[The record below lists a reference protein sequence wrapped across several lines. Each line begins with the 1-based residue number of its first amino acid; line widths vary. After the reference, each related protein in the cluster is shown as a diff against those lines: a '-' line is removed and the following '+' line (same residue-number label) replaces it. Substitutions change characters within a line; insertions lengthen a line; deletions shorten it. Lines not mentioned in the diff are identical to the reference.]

1 MSMQKQKGNAFE
13 RVTADHL
20 TKVFDLKFF
29 RTPGSGAYVGGK
41 NFHRAAELTNSQ
53 QLLLEGDIVVPEELS
68 YLKFEC
74 KTLKK
79 FSFSS
84 LLEHNAIFESW
95 VEQAKSNDKLWF
107 LIFKINNR
115 GSFIVYEK
123 ALHSAFFHP
132 NDNYFSYDNDSLDH
146 GVVIERLDG
155 WFESNK
161 EVLLKMA
168 KTLMDGK
175 SKDTIL

>member
-1 MSMQKQKGNAFE
+1 MSRQKQKGNAFE
-13 RVTADHL
+13 RVTAEHL

-29 RTPGSGAYVGGK
+29 RTPGSGAYVGGR
-41 NFHRAAELTNSQ
+41 NFYRAAELTNSQ

-95 VEQAKSNDKLWF
+95 VEQAKSEVKLWF

-115 GSFIVYEK
+115 GTFIVYEK
-123 ALHSAFFHP
+123 NLYDNFDHP
-132 NDNYFSYDNDSLDH
+132 FDNYVAYNSDALEH
-146 GVVIERLDG
+146 GVVIERIDE
-155 WFESNK
+155 WFETNK
-161 EVLLKMA
+161 ETLLKI
-168 KTLMDGK
+168 
-175 SKDTIL
+175 SKRLDEEFSNTNT

>member
-1 MSMQKQKGNAFE
+1 MQKNKGNAFE

-20 TKVFDLKFF
+20 TKVFNLKFF

-41 NFHRAAELTNSQ
+41 NFHRSAELTNSQ
-53 QLLLEGDIVVPEELS
+53 QLLLEGDIVVPEELA

-74 KTLKK
+74 KTLKR

-95 VEQAKSNDKLWF
+95 VEQAKSEEKLWF

-115 GSFIVYEK
+115 GTFIVYEK
-123 ALHSAFFHP
+123 DLYDNFDHP
-132 NDNYFSYDNDSLDH
+132 GDNYVAYNSDSLEH
-146 GVVIERLDG
+146 GVVLERMDG
-155 WFESNK
+155 WFEANK
-161 EVLLKMA
+161 ETLLKI
-168 KTLMDGK
+168 
-175 SKDTIL
+175 SKNFNDESPSANTQGR